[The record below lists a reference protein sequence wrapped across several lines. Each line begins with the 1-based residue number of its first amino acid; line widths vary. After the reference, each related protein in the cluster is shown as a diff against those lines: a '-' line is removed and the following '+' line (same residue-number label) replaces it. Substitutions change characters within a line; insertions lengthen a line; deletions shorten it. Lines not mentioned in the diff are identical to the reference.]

1 MLLLPV
7 VVYKTQSVAWSPL
20 CAQEWSSSS
29 VPPIY
34 LHEIRV
40 CMYKAGAH
48 APFPYLLFET
58 LSRRRTQQHAMC
70 PNIFRTST
78 EGSGGGG
85 GGSGGDDDDYNSG
98 AGAISIIA
106 DIYRPRAPAATVL
119 CQNRIIPST
128 APLCIFGVPNPTL
141 GAIYLWR
148 RGYLSCPPC
157 SSNSGGRSTTRGV
170 VVEILLTGM

>member
-34 LHEIRV
+34 LHEFCV

-70 PNIFRTST
+70 PNIFRTSN

-85 GGSGGDDDDYNSG
+85 MAVLAAMTTTITVALVQFRLLRIFIDR
-98 AGAISIIA
+98 AHPPPLFCAKIA
-106 DIYRPRAPAATVL
+106 
-119 CQNRIIPST
+119 
-128 APLCIFGVPNPTL
+128 
-141 GAIYLWR
+141 
-148 RGYLSCPPC
+148 
-157 SSNSGGRSTTRGV
+157 
-170 VVEILLTGM
+170 